1 MPQVFKIGPYR
12 IYFWSNEND
21 PLEPGHIHIVEG
33 EPRKDATK
41 VWITQ
46 SGKCLLANNRSQIP
60 ERILNHLLRFLE
72 ANSEEIVERWYQQFH
87 EITYF
92 C

>member
-21 PLEPGHIHIVEG
+21 PLEPVPVHIVEG

-46 SGKCLLANNRSQIP
+46 SGKCLLANNRSQSP

-72 ANSEEIVERWYQQFH
+72 ANSGEIVERWYHVNFQ
-87 EITYF
+87 IF
-92 C
+92 CN